1 MAAGLTTIL
10 SMMLAACAAGA
21 GAQELKDPTRPAI
34 EIGMPSVAEGP
45 GPGPASSGLQTIYI
59 SPGRRAA
66 IINGKTVEL
75 GAKYG
80 EDKLVEVN
88 ERGVVLQGNQGRK
101 ALALFPGVQLTRK
114 TTSPEK
120 VEQHQFQK
128 SKSLKSHSHKHKK
141 IMNNQHKNNEP
152 ADQAIEHS
160 EEEK

>member
-10 SMMLAACAAGA
+10 SMMLGACAAGA
-21 GAQELKDPTRPAI
+21 GAQELKDPTHPAI

-45 GPGPASSGLQTIYI
+45 GTGLASSGLQTIYI

-80 EDKLVEVN
+80 EDKLVEVS

-101 ALALFPGVQLTRK
+101 ALALFPGVQLK
-114 TTSPEK
+114 IKMSVPP
-120 VEQHQFQK
+120 QK
-128 SKSLKSHSHKHKK
+128 NGVTKPKK
-141 IMNNQHKNNEP
+141 QKKMLHDQHKNNEP